1 MSEREGF
8 FVTCGV
14 MENKSVRERRVL
26 CYLWCYGKQVSER
39 EGFFVTCGV
48 MENKSVGESR
58 VLCYLWCCL
67 VCTLY
72 ELETSS
78 ALNKTIKSKSVF
90 LNCKVLF

>member
-1 MSEREGF
+1 M
-8 FVTCGV
+8 
-14 MENKSVRERRVL
+14 M
-26 CYLWCYGKQVSER
+26 LWKTRVSER
-39 EGFFVTCGV
+39 VGFFVTCGV

>member
-1 MSEREGF
+1 MQQSVQCSEGRSW
-8 FVTCGV
+8 VLRADLNDA
-14 MENKSVRERRVL
+14 MENKSIR
-26 CYLWCYGKQVSER
+26 
-39 EGFFVTCGV
+39 
-48 MENKSVGESR
+48 ESR